1 MNLLFFKQL
10 LFENIY
16 ISSQYIKNN
25 DTRIKNLVLNY
36 KKGYI
41 ILKKNLKIWLEKLTL
56 VIFKVLFDR
65 KIYAFEK
72 C

>member
-16 ISSQYIKNN
+16 ISSQYIRNN
-25 DTRIKNLVLNY
+25 DTRIKNLVRNY

-56 VIFKVLFDR
+56 VIFKVLFDI

>member
-25 DTRIKNLVLNY
+25 DTRIKNLVRNY